1 MRGAPLRI
9 VGSEPIFDTGG
20 LLGHGSLRKTTK
32 VESYFRIELGD
43 LNYISSQ
50 ASCWQRTFENFNVT
64 ITPYP
69 IAWYIPATSTS
80 TQRLHKQCNTSHME
94 PANRFTHFPSNRN
107 PIYAP
112 LLEAGKTIAEH
123 PKSKSTRG
131 FYQAD
136 VSPCSWPLF
145 AASPTQ
151 ILLGN

>member
-112 LLEAGKTIAEH
+112 LLEAGKALVSSYTELKALGQFLFYLSAQHCH
-123 PKSKSTRG
+123 PALR
-131 FYQAD
+131 A
-136 VSPCSWPLF
+136 LF
-145 AASPTQ
+145 
-151 ILLGN
+151 